1 MQTNPNWQAYF
12 IITDP
17 SPFEKRLEEIL
28 LSFNDPRL
36 VYFDVDL
43 AHRPV
48 VRALLAN
55 LLHFYKM
62 PALRCHFVS
71 NVHIL
76 LLHFTFSLLPST
88 RATPRLTS
96 CWTI

>member
-48 VRALLAN
+48 VCA
-55 LLHFYKM
+55 F
-62 PALRCHFVS
+62 FE
-71 NVHIL
+71 
-76 LLHFTFSLLPST
+76 
-88 RATPRLTS
+88 RLN
-96 CWTI
+96 